1 MRSPRVL
8 HLFANHKWTGPADP
22 AIRCAARLRELGVD
36 VRFAQASFIQ
46 RGGIHRVSD
55 ELWRWR
61 LPVVAGLE
69 LRKHFRLPSLMRDAH
84 SLKQLI
90 MRDRFDILHCHQGA
104 DHLIA
109 TMACRRL
116 KSPPVIV
123 RSLYE
128 PEAPHSGW
136 RERIMFGRTQA
147 VLAPTVRAQ
156 EGVRRRFRIPSERVL
171 LQEPVTEPRDIDGAN
186 SRSQW
191 GLSDEHLVVGI
202 TARIQPHRRFD
213 LLWQTVRFVSD
224 RLPNVRFVLLGRGN
238 EQDSKEL
245 VVKPIA
251 DQGIG
256 DYVILPGYQKGA
268 LYEQALRTLDAF
280 MFLVPGSDGT
290 CRAVSDAM
298 AFGKPVVSTRRGI
311 LPDLLA
317 ERRLS
322 EVPGFSVEESATSM
336 GTALLRLLTDSDLR
350 SACSKAALR
359 RTQLDMNP
367 RVAASRTADLYLDL
381 LGERS
386 VR

>member
-8 HLFANHKWTGPADP
+8 HVFANHKWTGPADP

-46 RGGIHRVSD
+46 PGGIHRVAD

-69 LRKHFRLPSLMRDAH
+69 LRKHFRLPSLMRDAR
-84 SLKQLI
+84 SLARLLV
-90 MRDRFDILHCHQGA
+90 RDRFDLVHCHQGA

-116 KSPPVIV
+116 ETPPVVV

-128 PEAPHSGW
+128 PEAPQRGW
-136 RERIMFGRTQA
+136 RERLMFGRTQA
-147 VLAPTVRAQ
+147 VLAPTSRAQ
-156 EGVRRRFRIPSERVL
+156 EGVRQRFRIPSERVL

-186 SRSQW
+186 SRSRW
-191 GLSDEHLVVGI
+191 GLSKEHLVVGI

-238 EQDSKEL
+238 EKDSQDL
-245 VVKPIA
+245 VVQPIA
-251 DQGIG
+251 EQGIG
-256 DYVILPGYQKGA
+256 DYVLLPGYQKGA
-268 LYEQALRTLDAF
+268 LYEQALRALDAF

-290 CRAVSDAM
+290 CRAVCDAM

-317 ERRLS
+317 ERRAS
-322 EVPGFSVEESATSM
+322 EVPGFAVEESATSM
-336 GTALLRLLTDSDLR
+336 GSALLRLLTNPALR
-350 SACSKAALR
+350 SACSEAALR
-359 RTQLDMNP
+359 RTQLDMDP
-367 RVAASRTADLYLDL
+367 RLAASRTLDLYLDL
-381 LGERS
+381 LGEQS

>member
-8 HLFANHKWTGPADP
+8 HLFANYKWTGPADP

-36 VRFAQASFIQ
+36 LRFAQASFIQ
-46 RGGIHRVSD
+46 RGGIHHVAD

-69 LRKHFRLPSLMRDAH
+69 LRKHFRLPSLMRDAR
-84 SLKQLI
+84 SLARLLV
-90 MRDRFDILHCHQGA
+90 RDRFDLVHCHQGA

-116 KSPPVIV
+116 ETPPVVV

-128 PEAPHSGW
+128 PEAPQRGW
-136 RERIMFGRTQA
+136 RERLMFGRTQA
-147 VLAPTVRAQ
+147 VLAPTPRAQ
-156 EGVRRRFRIPSERVL
+156 EGVRQRFRIPSERVL

-186 SRSQW
+186 SRSRW
-191 GLSDEHLVVGI
+191 GLSKEHLVVGI

-238 EQDSKEL
+238 EKDSQNL

-251 DQGIG
+251 EQGIG
-256 DYVILPGYQKGA
+256 DCVLLPGYQKGA
-268 LYEQALRTLDAF
+268 LYEQALRALDAF

-290 CRAVSDAM
+290 CRAVCDAM

-317 ERRLS
+317 ERRVS
-322 EVPGFSVEESATSM
+322 EVPGFAVEESATSM
-336 GTALLRLLTDSDLR
+336 GSALLRLLTNPALR
-350 SACSKAALR
+350 SACSEAALR
-359 RTQLDMNP
+359 RTQLDMDP
-367 RVAASRTADLYLDL
+367 RLAASRTLDLYLDL
-381 LGERS
+381 LGEQS